1 MSVQTRGEL
10 LATDNPENIFIRPDF
25 HTINHGVKTVNQAP
39 VGVTRAGGGLKP
51 DAKQAKYAFANQLSG
66 FGRPRPKREQRAA
79 DIYDTLQNG
88 GHQEC

>member
-39 VGVTRAGGGLKP
+39 VGVTQAGGGSETRCQTSKIRIRKP
-51 DAKQAKYAFANQLSG
+51 AVWVRTAEG
-66 FGRPRPKREQRAA
+66 
-79 DIYDTLQNG
+79 
-88 GHQEC
+88 